1 MGVSDKSKYEL
12 DYSNYDF
19 GQFTITIPQKP
30 NWIEDETYLELYREY
45 ENKMANARSAVDLYF
60 NEALNNRNL
69 LINASASI
77 DAIIKEYNNLLEKL
91 TKCSTII
98 YTSARNISS
107 ANKYINWAYDNKK
120 NSSTKIS
127 KIKKNVENQ
136 KEKIVNLHSNI
147 KNLKEDI
154 NTRIKNLEN
163 CKKKNQDFENRFI
176 SVLRYLNGMGIKLGL
191 PSKFE

>member
-19 GQFTITIPQKP
+19 GQFTITIPREP
-30 NWIEDETYLELYREY
+30 TVIEMETNRDLYPEY
-45 ENKMANARSAVDLYF
+45 KNKMANARSAVDLYF

-91 TKCSTII
+91 TKCSTSI

-107 ANKYINWAYDNKK
+107 ANKYINWAYDNRK
-120 NSSTKIS
+120 NSNTKIS